1 MYYFISQILS
11 GNQCVDESLIHL
23 SGVQIM
29 KMNVKDCYIKYF
41 HNLIFLDMIFD
52 NDPLICKFISPPKE
66 LQSLNCA
73 VFYSGM
79 IESVL
84 ISNGFVKKII
94 LSSIPYNF

>member
-1 MYYFISQILS
+1 MCGRIADSLERSTDNENECKRLLYQIFSQFNI
-11 GNQCVDESLIHL
+11 
-23 SGVQIM
+23 
-29 KMNVKDCYIKYF
+29 
-41 HNLIFLDMIFD
+41 LDMIFD

-94 LSSIPYNF
+94 LSITPYHF

>member
-1 MYYFISQILS
+1 MCGRIADSLERSTDNENECKGFLYQIFSQFNI
-11 GNQCVDESLIHL
+11 I
-23 SGVQIM
+23 
-29 KMNVKDCYIKYF
+29 
-41 HNLIFLDMIFD
+41 DMIFD

-94 LSSIPYNF
+94 LSITPYHF